1 MKKSIVD
8 KLQFIRRKVVFCF
21 QDNDYYC
28 KPTII
33 RDDLSRNLPTMNWF
47 VATNF
52 HNQASSTPISL
63 LQLLAKY
70 CSARNIR
77 DNLLHAN
84 TCWFY
89 TVSFYLVKNLFPI

>member
-52 HNQASSTPISL
+52 HNQASSTQISL

-89 TVSFYLVKNLFPI
+89 TVSLYLVKNLFPI